1 MNLYMIC
8 KNMWKKLVANKYLGL
23 LWAVWAV
30 VLVVMLCSIPDKEK
44 AGTQVQADEL
54 PHIDPLPKRELS
66 ESFNWALPEPGK
78 IVTVKYSF
86 TPVLYDFGPL
96 TDYDFT
102 PTTDYDFTPTIV
114 EDVPT
119 PHKEESYPTRR
130 RRGFF
135 RRR

>member
-1 MNLYMIC
+1 MNLYTIC
-8 KNMWKKLVANKYLGL
+8 KNMWKKLVGNKYMAFVWTA
-23 LWAVWAV
+23 WAI
-30 VLVVMLCSIPDKEK
+30 VLIVIFCSFPDKEK
-44 AGTQVQADEL
+44 VEPKAQADEL
-54 PHIDPLPKRELS
+54 PYVRPLPKRELS
-66 ESFNWALPEPGK
+66 ESFNWAFPEPGK

-86 TPVLYDFGPL
+86 TPVLYDFVPL

-114 EDVPT
+114 EDVST
-119 PHKEESYPTRR
+119 PHKEEPYSARR